1 MVGGIKKYRRGDK
14 NMATKKIRMIPPG
27 YTDTVHPET
36 DASIVL
42 YGATNVAAKL
52 NDIVGTKTAAISTTW
67 TGAAAPYTQT
77 ISIAG
82 IVATDRPIISPVYSA
97 SNATAIAQKEAW
109 NMISKIE
116 TGASALYVTCFEEKP
131 TIAIPIQIKG
141 V

>member
-1 MVGGIKKYRRGDK
+1 MK
-14 NMATKKIRMIPPG
+14 PPG
-27 YTDTVHPET
+27 YTNIVHPET

-42 YGATNVAAKL
+42 YGSTNVGKKID
-52 NDIVGTKTAAISTTW
+52 DIVGVKTTTITTTW

-82 IVATDRPIISPVYSA
+82 IVATDRPIISPVYSTTL
-97 SNATAIAQKEAW
+97 ATAIQQKEAW
-109 NMISKIE
+109 NMVSKIE